1 MNILVTGGAGF
12 FGSKLAEKLLEKGYN
27 VTVYDKLMYDN
38 KVSEKFT
45 SNKNYRLIVGDVTD
59 HPKLEHVIM
68 NNDIVVHLA
77 ALVGEPVCKRNKDII
92 YDINTLST
100 QFISDVCKNNNKQ
113 LVFLSTCSNYG
124 KNSDIVN
131 EKSELNPLGLYSDSK
146 IKSENY
152 IIDNLESHLILRCAT
167 LFGISHRMRI
177 DLTINQFI
185 FEGIRDGY
193 IGIFGEM
200 TWRPFLYVDDACNM
214 IILAV
219 ENKLQ
224 GVYNLGDDS
233 LNFTKRDIVDNLKK
247 CGMNFDIKF
256 VDFDDPRDY
265 RVDFSKIKS
274 ALNYTIQFPLD
285 KGIECVREY
294 MINNWDSLSKD
305 LTITNN

>member
-27 VTVYDKLMYDN
+27 VTVYDKLFYNN

-45 SNKNYRLIVGDVTD
+45 NNKNYNLIIGDVTD
-59 HPKLEHVIM
+59 HSKLKPIIM
-68 NNDIVVHLA
+68 GNDIIVHLA
-77 ALVGEPVCKRNKDII
+77 ALVGEPVCKRNKDIV

-100 QFISDVCKNNNKQ
+100 QFIADVCKSNNKQ

-131 EKSELNPLGLYSDSK
+131 EESELNPLGLYSDSK

-152 IIDNLESHLILRCAT
+152 IIDNLKDHLILRCAT

-214 IILAV
+214 IILAI

-274 ALNYTIQFPLD
+274 ALNYNIQFPLD
-285 KGIECVREY
+285 KGIKYVKDY

-305 LTITNN
+305 PTITNN

>member
-92 YDINTLST
+92 YDINSLST

-113 LVFLSTCSNYG
+113 PVFLSTCSNYG

-152 IIDNLESHLILRCAT
+152 IIDNLESHLILRFAT

>member
-27 VTVYDKLMYDN
+27 VTVYDRLLYNN

-45 SNKNYRLIVGDVTD
+45 NNKNYKLIIGDVTD
-59 HPKLEHVIM
+59 HSKLEPVIM
-68 NNDIVVHLA
+68 DNDIVVHLA
-77 ALVGEPVCKRNKDII
+77 ALVGEPVCKKNKDII

-152 IIDNLESHLILRCAT
+152 IIDNLETHLILRCAT

-185 FEGIRDGY
+185 FEGIRDRY

-214 IILAV
+214 IILSI

-285 KGIECVREY
+285 KGIECVRDY
-294 MINNWDSLSKD
+294 MTNNWDSLSKD
-305 LTITNN
+305 PTITNN